1 MTTAD
6 LLVFIRSQHLAVQ
19 ASRGAGETVQAALV
33 GIAVTDAF
41 ELVFDSLS
49 ATRKVRNVR
58 AQPHVAF
65 VLGGWQPGDERTV
78 QYEGVADEPSGPV
91 ARSDPPVVPYARPVI
106 PSEARDLAER
116 PLSRLHARYERS
128 LVATLLD
135 MTIIRVCPRWS
146 AP

>member
-6 LLVFIRSQHLAVQ
+6 LFDFMRSQRLAVQ

-78 QYEGVADEPSGPV
+78 QYEGVADEPSGPELERIKAV
-91 ARSDPPVVPYARPVI
+91 YFDAWPDGRSRASWPGLVYVRVTPAWIRFSDFSSAPPVVHEF
-106 PSEARDLAER
+106 SARDLR
-116 PLSRLHARYERS
+116 
-128 LVATLLD
+128 
-135 MTIIRVCPRWS
+135 
-146 AP
+146 